1 MLGRWFLGQ
10 CSDNTRLKNFAS
22 ANRVFLILLNV
33 LVCNMN
39 LPTIFKTMGG
49 EPPPPPSPAWYA
61 SVLGFCYKAWISLDN
76 K

>member
-1 MLGRWFLGQ
+1 MLGRRLLGQ
-10 CSDNTRLKNFAS
+10 CSDNIRLKNFAS
-22 ANRVFLILLNV
+22 ANKVFLILPNV
-33 LVCNMN
+33 LVCNIN

-49 EPPPPPSPAWYA
+49 GFPHPAWYA